1 MFKEIVICIIIIVL
15 IFSLDI
21 YTHNLTKD
29 IVSKTTENFSGLV
42 EKLYKNESE
51 NLTKEIQE
59 TKDDWITSH
68 DQLAYYI
75 EHDELEKV
83 DTVMVNTISYVSTG
97 DYSSSI
103 MEVEKGKFILEHIQE
118 KNEFNIQ
125 NIF

>member
-75 EHDELEKV
+75 EHHELEKV

-97 DYSSSI
+97 DYSSAI
-103 MEVEKGKFILEHIQE
+103 MELEKGKFILEHIQE

>member
-21 YTHNLTKD
+21 YTRNLTKD
-29 IVSKTTENFSGLV
+29 IVSKTTEKFSGLV

-51 NLTKEIQE
+51 NIMGNVQYIR
-59 TKDDWITSH
+59 DDWDNSH
-68 DQLAYYI
+68 DKLAYYI

-83 DTVMVNTISYVSTG
+83 DTVMINTISYVSTG
-97 DYSSSI
+97 DYSSAI
-103 MEVEKGKFILEHIQE
+103 MELEKGKFILEHIQE

>member
-1 MFKEIVICIIIIVL
+1 MFKEIVTCFIIIVL

-29 IVSKTTENFSGLV
+29 IVSRTAENFSDLV

-51 NLTKEIQE
+51 NIMGNVQHIR
-59 TKDDWITSH
+59 DDWDTSH
-68 DQLAYYI
+68 DKLAYYI

-83 DTVMVNTISYVSTG
+83 DTVMINTISYVNTG
-97 DYSSSI
+97 DYSSAI
-103 MEVEKGKFILEHIQE
+103 MELEKGKFILEHIQE